1 LRILKTYANS
11 TEELSTSLLK
21 HAHVTGIHLDGQ
33 IVYDVKCT
41 VAGMLRRG
49 MPHRPVVEGT
59 SALYGILEGSVEEI
73 VAAVPAETSIPGL
86 ARSAAIVR
94 DK

>member
-1 LRILKTYANS
+1 
-11 TEELSTSLLK
+11 
-21 HAHVTGIHLDGQ
+21 LDGQ